1 MREKIFCICLA
12 VLMPSVSLFAEETAD
27 FYSEDEAIFHEIEAR
42 ESEPVSTVLTVSET
56 PYELTMTKEAEKT
69 AAEFYFEFSVDE
81 SLFGLCAEIES
92 DAELS
97 LFINHESNEVDLKAQ
112 TDRKSGKASVSF
124 SRFEAPLLADGVYY
138 GVVVYQAAAEEE
150 AEVPFRLTLKPQ
162 PFVLTGTAV
171 ADSAVEWKS
180 GGGRSSSVACYE
192 IELPPD
198 AEALR
203 ADVFRCESDVD
214 LYLFAGKPDYR
225 LDRAAV
231 KGETYAGCET
241 VLLDSTTKPPFRA
254 DEKYFLMIYDR
265 HPSSSEATVSFAVSA
280 SREPAYAARRAM
292 TLPTPDENPAV
303 NAIGAT
309 VEILCEQSTGTGF
322 VISPK
327 GYILTALHVLKRAD
341 GTYSKSIVGAV
352 NTDVRKA
359 AEERFRLTLV
369 DSDEEKDIALL
380 KIDSM
385 LFGNFPSESGLL
397 PSFSISSRSNAQM
410 GDTLFLIG
418 YPKSGGTGSKN
429 SVKMARGIFSG
440 YENRNGIGFIISD
453 IKADSGNSGGPVVDS
468 LYRIVGISQSL
479 LQSDYSYLLVV
490 YPIDALPSS
499 WLELIRDDR

>member
-1 MREKIFCICLA
+1 MRKKIFCVCLA

-124 SRFEAPLLADGVYY
+124 SRFESPLLADGVYY
-138 GVVVYQAAAEEE
+138 GVVVYQSESAQEET
-150 AEVPFRLTLKPQ
+150 VSFRLTLKPQ

-192 IELPPD
+192 IELPAD
-198 AEALR
+198 AEAVR
-203 ADVFRCESDVD
+203 ADVFRCASDVD

-254 DEKYFLMIYDR
+254 DEKYFLMFLMIYDR

-380 KIDSM
+380 KIESM
-385 LFGNFPSESGLL
+385 LFGNFPSESGIL
-397 PSFSISSRSNAQM
+397 PSFSISDRSNARM

-418 YPKSGGTGSKN
+418 YPKSGGTVLLFPILK
-429 SVKMARGIFSG
+429 
-440 YENRNGIGFIISD
+440 
-453 IKADSGNSGGPVVDS
+453 
-468 LYRIVGISQSL
+468 RIPAIRAGL
-479 LQSDYSYLLVV
+479 L
-490 YPIDALPSS
+490 
-499 WLELIRDDR
+499 LIRSIVLSEFLNRFCSPTIRICLPFIRLTRCRLRGWN

>member
-1 MREKIFCICLA
+1 MRKKIFCVCLA
-12 VLMPSVSLFAEETAD
+12 ALTPPLALFAAETAE
-27 FYSEDEAIFHEIEAR
+27 FYSEDEAVFREIEAR

-56 PYELTMTKEAEKT
+56 PYDLTVTKKAGET

-81 SLFGLCAEIES
+81 ALFALRAELES
-92 DAELS
+92 DADLA

-112 TDRKSGKASVSF
+112 TGRGSGKASVSF

-162 PFVLTGTAV
+162 PFVLTGTAA

-180 GGGRSSSVACYE
+180 GGGRPSSVACYE
-192 IELPPD
+192 IELPAD
-198 AEALR
+198 AEAVR
-203 ADVFRCESDVD
+203 ADVFRCASDVD

-254 DEKYFLMIYDR
+254 GEKYFLMIYDR
-265 HPSSSEATVSFAVSA
+265 HPSPSAATVSFAVSA

-292 TLPTPDENPAV
+292 TLPVPDENPAV
-303 NAIGAT
+303 NAVGAT
-309 VEILCEQSTGTGF
+309 VEILCEQSTGSGF

-380 KIDSM
+380 KIESM
-385 LFGNFPSESGLL
+385 LFGNFPFESGLL
-397 PSFSISSRSNAQM
+397 PSFSISDRSNARM

-479 LQSDYSYLLVV
+479 LQSDYSYLLAV

>member
-56 PYELTMTKEAEKT
+56 PYELTMTKKAEKT

-124 SRFEAPLLADGVYY
+124 SRFESPLLADGVYY
-138 GVVVYQAAAEEE
+138 GVVVYQSESAQEET
-150 AEVPFRLTLKPQ
+150 VPFRLTLKPQ
-162 PFVLTGTAV
+162 PFVFTGTAE
-171 ADSAVEWKS
+171 ANTAVDWIS
-180 GGGRSSSVACYE
+180 GGGRSPSFACYE
-192 IELPPD
+192 IVLPPD

-225 LDRAAV
+225 LDDYRLDRAVV

-309 VEILCEQSTGTGF
+309 VEILCTGGRNLF
-322 VISPK
+322 K
-327 GYILTALHVLKRAD
+327 
-341 GTYSKSIVGAV
+341 
-352 NTDVRKA
+352 
-359 AEERFRLTLV
+359 V
-369 DSDEEKDIALL
+369 DC
-380 KIDSM
+380 
-385 LFGNFPSESGLL
+385 
-397 PSFSISSRSNAQM
+397 R
-410 GDTLFLIG
+410 
-418 YPKSGGTGSKN
+418 
-429 SVKMARGIFSG
+429 R
-440 YENRNGIGFIISD
+440 R
-453 IKADSGNSGGPVVDS
+453 
-468 LYRIVGISQSL
+468 
-479 LQSDYSYLLVV
+479 
-490 YPIDALPSS
+490 
-499 WLELIRDDR
+499 

>member
-1 MREKIFCICLA
+1 MRKKIFCVCLA
-12 VLMPSVSLFAEETAD
+12 ALTPPLALFAAETAE
-27 FYSEDEAIFHEIEAR
+27 FYSEDEAVFREIEAR

-56 PYELTMTKEAEKT
+56 PYDLTVTKKAGET

-81 SLFGLCAEIES
+81 ALFALRAELES
-92 DAELS
+92 DADLA

-112 TDRKSGKASVSF
+112 TGRGSGKASVSF

-162 PFVLTGTAV
+162 PFVLTGTAA

-180 GGGRSSSVACYE
+180 GGGRPSSVACYE
-192 IELPPD
+192 IELPAD
-198 AEALR
+198 AEAVR
-203 ADVFRCESDVD
+203 ADVFRCASDVD

-254 DEKYFLMIYDR
+254 GEKYFLMIYDR
-265 HPSSSEATVSFAVSA
+265 HPSPSAATVSFAVSA

-292 TLPTPDENPAV
+292 TLPVPDENPAV
-303 NAIGAT
+303 NAVGAT
-309 VEILCEQSTGTGF
+309 VEILCEQSTGSGF

-380 KIDSM
+380 KIESM

-397 PSFSISSRSNAQM
+397 PSFSISDRSNARM

-440 YENRNGIGFIISD
+440 YEDRNGVGFIISD

-479 LQSDYSYLLVV
+479 LQSDYSYLLAV

>member
-1 MREKIFCICLA
+1 MRKKILCVCLA

-56 PYELTMTKEAEKT
+56 PYELTMTKEAGET

-81 SLFGLCAEIES
+81 ALFALRAELES
-92 DAELS
+92 DADLA

-112 TDRKSGKASVSF
+112 TGRGSGKASVSF

-162 PFVLTGTAV
+162 PFVLTGTAE
-171 ADSAVEWKS
+171 ANTAVDWIS
-180 GGGRSSSVACYE
+180 GGGRSPSFACYE
-192 IELPPD
+192 IELPAD
-198 AEALR
+198 AEAVR
-203 ADVFRCESDVD
+203 ADVFRCASDVD

-254 DEKYFLMIYDR
+254 GEKYFLMIYDR

-440 YENRNGIGFIISD
+440 YEDRNGVGFIISD